1 VIEAKAIEYIRE
13 MQELTVS
20 NGAQLIKEET
30 DRKKKYIGERT
41 ALAFEND
48 AAEYKAKKAE
58 YAKRSNMTVVTAGRR
73 IMSMSKKAEMKKAEK
88 EPERDE
94 DAENM
99 LKYLGGVA
107 SELIEQNKRI
117 KAAQGTFGGK
127 VEKAN

>member
-1 VIEAKAIEYIRE
+1 MKA
-13 MQELTVS
+13 
-20 NGAQLIKEET
+20 
-30 DRKKKYIGERT
+30 
-41 ALAFEND
+41 ENENAD
-48 AAEYKAKKAE
+48 YNAKKAE

-107 SELIEQNKRI
+107 VELIE
-117 KAAQGTFGGK
+117 
-127 VEKAN
+127 